1 MASPKSPN
9 SLSRAP
15 APSSTKSPPASRRR
29 GVVAFDAPATRS
41 AVRANAATLSR
52 VVSRSARSES
62 TTGSTARM
70 DDGGMDGASSIVN
83 RRAAVRISSRSS
95 KDASTGSG
103 SGDGGVRPPSR
114 PSPSAPSRV
123 PPRSSRGESSCRR
136 RALADDDEDDRGAR
150 ECVSRDDANR
160 GATGSRR
167 AGEYGGED
175 VPSLGSR
182 DDVHGVLA
190 AGVRRLGVGAARAD
204 EPRHHG
210 PVLVPRG
217 DVQRCVAA
225 RVPGARGD
233 ARVLVGVLEDEAN
246 GREVSARR
254 RREQRGERRGSLLRR
269 GGASRP
275 PGLTTRRSTRRCR
288 KENSTAAR
296 ANEARTTLA
305 RRRLSLAPR
314 DECDA
319 ERSRAVSCSRETTTR
334 TSEPTK
340 RRETHNDAIHIPA
353 HCGARFARGRFRYS
367 KSDAPQAQ

>member
-1 MASPKSPN
+1 MRESTPFVVVEIVDGVAEIAEFLVESARAFVEEIATRESTARGGGVRRAGDAFGG
-9 SLSRAP
+9 SRERRDALARRLEIGAERIDDGIDGEDGRRRDGRRVVHRQTSRGGSNLVP
-15 APSSTKSPPASRRR
+15 FLEGRVDGFGFWRWRGSSTFASFALSTFARTSSIVARRVFVSSSCSRGRRR
-29 GVVAFDAPATRS
+29 G
-41 AVRANAATLSR
+41 
-52 VVSRSARSES
+52 
-62 TTGSTARM
+62 
-70 DDGGMDGASSIVN
+70 
-83 RRAAVRISSRSS
+83 RI
-95 KDASTGSG
+95 
-103 SGDGGVRPPSR
+103 
-114 PSPSAPSRV
+114 
-123 PPRSSRGESSCRR
+123 
-136 RALADDDEDDRGAR
+136 RGAR

-233 ARVLVGVLEDEAN
+233 ARVLVGMLEDEAN

-269 GGASRP
+269 GGHR
-275 PGLTTRRSTRRCR
+275 
-288 KENSTAAR
+288 AR
-296 ANEARTTLA
+296 Q
-305 RRRLSLAPR
+305 
-314 DECDA
+314 D
-319 ERSRAVSCSRETTTR
+319 
-334 TSEPTK
+334 
-340 RRETHNDAIHIPA
+340 
-353 HCGARFARGRFRYS
+353 
-367 KSDAPQAQ
+367 